1 MKVQMTTSITGEGM
15 PTAGALLEAM
25 SALPPEAFVRTEVW
39 DSQRDGAGWRVSA
52 SWEEER

>member
-15 PTAGALLEAM
+15 PTAGALLVAM